1 MPAIFFQRE
10 INVLTKAF
18 DMPCEPKHGMYTIDA
33 GNLTVTLGPLSCLES
48 IAAAARARRLH
59 VAVLLGG
66 GGSAVGGLAGGPQHR
81 QVPAVLRPLQRTV
94 PPYLE
99 PS

>member
-1 MPAIFFQRE
+1 M
-10 INVLTKAF
+10 
-18 DMPCEPKHGMYTIDA
+18 TI
-33 GNLTVTLGPLSCLES
+33 TLGPLSCLES
-48 IAAAARARRLH
+48 VAAASRTRRLH

-66 GGSAVGGLAGGPQHR
+66 GGSAVGLAGGPQHR
-81 QVPAVLRPLQRTV
+81 QVTAVLRPLQRTV